1 MAHRPNDGTRWLN
14 PDEVR
19 SFLRRAGMD
28 SSRKINEVLDGY
40 DFSNKPLYFETLH
53 EGQVLYQ
60 FIRNA
65 SVETGAPRS
74 GNWFC
79 GLGATQQDLAIFGG
93 GSGRRRYRFEV
104 GHPFTALVGQ
114 AKPQPQN
121 WGWAGG
127 GRGGG
132 TQVFVP
138 PNYIGHLIAHGP
150 DE

>member
-40 DFSNKPLYFETLH
+40 DFSNKPLYFETLQ

-65 SVETGAPRS
+65 SVETGAPRT
-74 GNWFC
+74 G
-79 GLGATQQDLAIFGG
+79 
-93 GSGRRRYRFEV
+93 
-104 GHPFTALVGQ
+104 
-114 AKPQPQN
+114 N

-127 GRGGG
+127 GVGGG